1 MKTNLQTIFLTGAFV
16 AGLTFTGS
24 AIALQAPAAAPKPAA
39 AVTAAP
45 APKAAAT
52 PKPAA
57 MVPPTDA
64 EIAAAR
70 AKGLVWVN
78 TSSKVFHADGSFYG
92 KTKAGK
98 FMTADEATKAGFRA
112 AKAPTPPTAKA
123 AKK

>member
-1 MKTNLQTIFLTGAFV
+1 
-16 AGLTFTGS
+16 
-24 AIALQAPAAAPKPAA
+24 
-39 AVTAAP
+39 
-45 APKAAAT
+45 
-52 PKPAA
+52 

-64 EIAAAR
+64 EIAAAK

-98 FMTADEATKAGFRA
+98 FMTADDATKAGFRA
-112 AKAPTPPTAKA
+112 AKPPTPPKAKA